1 MAKGNGQLTAR
12 GLAALATGEWA
23 NDSATHGAGVLQARK
38 LASGAIGFYYRYTG
52 PNRKQDRLS
61 LGSTL
66 SLAEARAAATALA
79 RRYQAGDRD
88 LRAALKAEEAEAARD
103 RAMAAA
109 QVQAASQSTLGAL
122 LDAYVD
128 GLLTA
133 GKISARG
140 VQNAVLLHIKKPFP
154 LLWSRPA
161 AEIQLDD
168 LITIVARL
176 VKLKK
181 LREAGKIRSYLR
193 AAYAAAIRAKQDAT
207 APDALRALNLSRN
220 PAQDLATI
228 DSGTP
233 RERALSVA
241 ELRAY
246 WARIAAMP
254 DTHGALLRF
263 HLLTGAQ
270 RIAQLARLVASDW
283 DVDHRSVRILDIKG
297 RRRRGRVHVVP
308 VIAEAQ
314 ADLTRMQAATD
325 DATAEAEAEAA
336 GKRAGTKAK
345 FLFSVT
351 GGKAAVTYDVFRNA
365 LDRVVSDMASAN
377 ELEGPAFTPGDLR
390 RTVETRLAALGYTEE
405 VRGHLQSH
413 GLSGVQKRH
422 YNMYEYDSEK
432 RAAINALY
440 VLVTGAA
447 ADIVASSLVPAP
459 LYPEPPRTDS

>member
-61 LGSTL
+61 LGSTM
-66 SLAEARAAATALA
+66 SLAEARTAATALA

-88 LRAALKAEEAEAARD
+88 LRAALEAEEVEAARA
-103 RAMAAA
+103 RALAEAE
-109 QVQAASQSTLGAL
+109 VQAASQSTLGAL

-140 VQNAVLLHIKKPFP
+140 VQNAVLLHIKTPFP

-161 AEIQLDD
+161 AEIELDD
-168 LITIVARL
+168 LIAIVARL

-254 DTHGALLRF
+254 DAHGALLRF

-270 RIAQLARLVASDW
+270 RIAQLARLMTSDW
-283 DVDHRSVRILDIKG
+283 DVDHQSVRILDIKG

-314 ADLTRMQAATD
+314 ADLARMQAATD
-325 DATAEAEAEAA
+325 DAEAEPAD
-336 GKRAGTKAK
+336 KRTERKAK

-351 GGKAAVTYDVFRNA
+351 GGRAAVTYDVFRNA
-365 LDRVVSDMASAN
+365 LDRVVSDMATAK
-377 ELEGPAFTPGDLR
+377 ELDGPAFTPGDLR

-422 YNMYEYDSEK
+422 YNMYEYDAEK

-440 VLVTGAA
+440 TLITGAG
-447 ADIVASSLVPAP
+447 ADVIDLRQRAVA
-459 LYPEPPRTDS
+459 TG